1 MEPPIPM
8 CSVIGRNVARRRDTM
23 GLTQDG
29 LARLLRATGVQ
40 WTGVTVAKVETGTR
54 EIRAGELVA
63 LGMALG
69 LRPAEL
75 LESSEPTQLAPCAE
89 WVPGEAVTTWARGDD
104 PSVHQRAQW
113 AKDAVPGS
121 APLGLLDERAR
132 RVAAYL
138 SHVPSGRRPTR
149 LSMADV
155 DQQTARVAEIV
166 ETWANRRRADGVV
179 VTDSA
184 RRAKERHAW
193 AAVTSA
199 REHG

>member
-1 MEPPIPM
+1 
-8 CSVIGRNVARRRDTM
+8 M

-29 LARLLRATGVQ
+29 LARLLRATGVH

-69 LRPAEL
+69 LGPAEL
-75 LESSEPTQLAPCAE
+75 LESAEPTQLAPSAE
-89 WVPGEAVTTWARGDD
+89 WVPGDAVTTWARGDE

-121 APLGLLDERAR
+121 APLGLLDDRAR

-138 SHVPSGRRPTR
+138 SHVPSAHRPTR

-155 DQQTARVAEIV
+155 DEQTTRVAEIV

-184 RRAKERHAW
+184 RRAKERRTW
-193 AAVTSA
+193 ATITSSEGPS
-199 REHG
+199 RSHGG